1 MKKIIALVLVAVF
14 AVMALVACGG
24 ETGTCDACG
33 KEDVKVKGL
42 SYQGE
47 EGKFCDDC
55 YDTMKAALDAL
66 EGLGNLG
73 DLGL

>member
-24 ETGTCDACG
+24 ETGTCELCK
-33 KEDVKVKGL
+33 KEDVKLK
-42 SYQGE
+42 SF
-47 EGKFCDDC
+47 EGQKVCGDC
-55 YDTMKAALDAL
+55 Y
-66 EGLGNLG
+66 EGLKAVQDALG